1 MLQIWRIAAEALNKL
16 PQTAN
21 RRRLFSWAT
30 GPKFIDVTVIKLG

>member
-21 RRRLFSWAT
+21 RRRLFSWAHDKT
-30 GPKFIDVTVIKLG
+30 CSRYGE